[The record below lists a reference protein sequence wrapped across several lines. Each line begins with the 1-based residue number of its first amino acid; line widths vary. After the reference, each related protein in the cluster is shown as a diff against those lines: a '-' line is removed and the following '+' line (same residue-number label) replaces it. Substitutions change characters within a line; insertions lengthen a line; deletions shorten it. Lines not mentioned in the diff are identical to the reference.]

1 MSQQPRRRE
10 LHQNR
15 QEESVP
21 RPPHATISPQQAQD
35 LINSLLRARHDYVGL
50 EIQSP
55 AGHPLI
61 RTVLREFPDVNL
73 DNFERLLV
81 DARKLLDS
89 ALATEGRHCPRQKA
103 SNDCSHHKRI
113 ERQVERIK
121 DELKDLGR
129 ELGREEYDHI
139 RRGDR
144 DRDRDVYRGSA
155 TSRQQGG
162 ASHQMEPAEPSYRS
176 TAPAKRSR
184 QMEPDEEEYRQMA
197 PARRRSHQTD
207 LAQEYNRQI
216 APPPAPSRQEPS
228 QPPSRRTG
236 PPSFYDPRPS
246 YQDLLIENRML
257 QRENVD
263 LKKDIAD
270 AKEEAFDAK
279 QEVEE
284 MGRIIT
290 EQQRH
295 VQLLDNMLQQEQK
308 DNAKLRKEKEKGGE
322 DEE

>member
-10 LHQNR
+10 LHQNC

-21 RPPHATISPQQAQD
+21 RPPHATTSPQQAQD

-50 EIQSP
+50 EIQFP

-81 DARKLLDS
+81 DARMLLDS
-89 ALATEGRHCPRQKA
+89 ALATEGRNCPQQKA

-139 RRGDR
+139 RHGDR
-144 DRDRDVYRGSA
+144 GRDAYRVSA
-155 TSRQQGG
+155 TSRQQGS

-176 TAPAKRSR
+176 TALAKRSR
-184 QMEPDEEEYRQMA
+184 QVELDEEKYRQMA

-207 LAQEYNRQI
+207 LAQEYNRQM
-216 APPPAPSRQEPS
+216 APPPAPSRQEQS

-270 AKEEAFDAK
+270 AKEEAADAK

-284 MGRIIT
+284 MEKIVA

-295 VQLLDNMLQQEQK
+295 VQLLDNMLTREQK
-308 DNAKLRKEKEKGGE
+308 DNATLRKEKEKGGE